1 MAKGYDTDR
10 ERKERLS
17 SFGKDLARRAK
28 SRCELSGEAGVSLVI
43 YEVEPVKSEPDFD
56 RCIFIS
62 ESTLEQITNP
72 KKLTPDHWRILGE
85 QIWSDLPPIQIMA
98 VRMLAHIAKKEHWA
112 QEILD
117 NAYLD
122 ESILDDALKCPLS

>member
-10 ERKERLS
+10 QRKERVS

-28 SRCELSGEAGVSLVI
+28 SKCELSGEAGVSLVI
-43 YEVEPVKSEPDFD
+43 YELEPVVSEPDFD
-56 RCIFIS
+56 QCIFIS
-62 ESTLEQITNP
+62 EASREQIQNP
-72 KKLTPDHWRILGE
+72 KRLVPDQWRILGE
-85 QIWSDLPPIQIMA
+85 QIWSELLPVQIMA
-98 VRMLAHIAKKEHWA
+98 VRMLAHIAKTEHWA

-122 ESILDDALKCPLS
+122 DTIISTAQKHPLV

>member
-1 MAKGYDTDR
+1 MAKGYDNDR
-10 ERKERLS
+10 ERKDRLS

-28 SRCELSGEAGVSLVI
+28 SKCELSGESGVSLVI
-43 YEVEPVKSEPDFD
+43 YEVEPVTSEPDFD

-62 ESTLEQITNP
+62 ESALEQISNP
-72 KKLTPDHWRILGE
+72 KKLTPDQWRILGE
-85 QIWSDLPPIQIMA
+85 QIWSDLPIVQIMA
-98 VRMLAHIAKKEHWA
+98 VRMLTHIAKSQHWA

-122 ESILDDALKCPLS
+122 ESILDDALKYPLQ

>member
-1 MAKGYDTDR
+1 MAKGYDTNR

-28 SRCELSGEAGVSLVI
+28 SRCELSGESGVSLVI
-43 YEVEPVKSEPDFD
+43 YEVEPVTNEPDYD

-62 ESTLEQITNP
+62 ESALEQITNP
-72 KKLTPDHWRILGE
+72 KKLTPDQWRILGE
-85 QIWSDLPPIQIMA
+85 QIWSDLPLVQIMA
-98 VRMLAHIAKKEHWA
+98 VRMLTYIAKKEHWA

-122 ESILDDALKCPLS
+122 DEILAEAQKFPLA